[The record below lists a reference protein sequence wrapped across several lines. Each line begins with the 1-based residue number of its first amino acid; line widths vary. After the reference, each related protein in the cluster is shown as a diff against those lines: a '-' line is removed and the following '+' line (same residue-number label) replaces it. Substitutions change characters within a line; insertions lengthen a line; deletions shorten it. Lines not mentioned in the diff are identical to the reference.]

1 MQKTSHQARQQ
12 LAHQKFLL
20 GLTLEKVGLVQSGQP
35 VLTSSE
41 AANLCQ
47 SLLNRLIEYPGE
59 EHTFYQLGQ
68 RLFSKPAWV
77 SDKTPLK
84 HSPHTLADH
93 APDAKQR
100 YHHLVRLGGDI
111 LKTELKDYSPATL
124 LGGFAWLKQQLE
136 SQNGFDS

>member
-1 MQKTSHQARQQ
+1 M
-12 LAHQKFLL
+12 L
-20 GLTLEKVGLVQSGQP
+20 GLTLEKVGLIQSGQP
-35 VLTSSE
+35 TLTSNE
-41 AANLCQ
+41 ATNLCQ

-77 SDKTPLK
+77 PDKTPLE
-84 HSPHTLADH
+84 HPHYVSAHHADH
-93 APDAKQR
+93 ADRAKQR